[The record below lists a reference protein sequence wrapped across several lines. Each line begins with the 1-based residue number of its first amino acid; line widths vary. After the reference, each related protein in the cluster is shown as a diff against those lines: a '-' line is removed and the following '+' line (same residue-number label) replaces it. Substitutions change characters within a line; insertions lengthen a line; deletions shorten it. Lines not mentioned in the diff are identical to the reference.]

1 MHGFNRTVRPFN
13 KVNMK
18 QQTETIEYMAER
30 RIIEKNQ
37 TRSEYKGCKS
47 ICSLVLVESS
57 IGMKTTRVSDIGRR
71 LGNLMAN
78 DDCDL

>member
-1 MHGFNRTVRPFN
+1 
-13 KVNMK
+13 MK

-30 RIIEKNQ
+30 RVIEKHQ
-37 TRSEYKGCKS
+37 TQSEYKGCKRS
-47 ICSLVLVESS
+47 ICLLVLVESS

-78 DDCDL
+78 DDC